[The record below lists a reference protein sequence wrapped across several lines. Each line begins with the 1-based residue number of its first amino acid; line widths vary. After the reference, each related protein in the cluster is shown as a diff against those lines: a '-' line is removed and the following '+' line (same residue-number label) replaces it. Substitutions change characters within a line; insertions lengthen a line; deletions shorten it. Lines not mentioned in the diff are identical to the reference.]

1 MLNYITGRSGTGK
14 STAVVERI
22 KRTAAETERDI
33 VLIVPEQQTVVW
45 ETRIAEALPE
55 SAYLRLEITN
65 FTRLAN
71 SVFREFGGLADT
83 VVDEG
88 SRMLIVWRAMLSV
101 WGGMTVYNKTAG
113 GREDRNISHLLRA
126 LDELKGSGIS
136 PSDAEA
142 ALEKLETTDASLTAR
157 LRDAVLVYAAYNTLL
172 HEEYIDRGDLL
183 DNLAV
188 TLRDHPY

>member
-14 STAVVERI
+14 STAVIERI
-22 KRTAAETERDI
+22 RQTVAETDRDI

-45 ETRIAEALPE
+45 ETRIAEVLPE

-65 FTRLAN
+65 ITRLAN

-101 WGGMTVYNKTAG
+101 WGGMGV
-113 GREDRNISHLLRA
+113 
-126 LDELKGSGIS
+126 
-136 PSDAEA
+136 
-142 ALEKLETTDASLTAR
+142 
-157 LRDAVLVYAAYNTLL
+157 
-172 HEEYIDRGDLL
+172 
-183 DNLAV
+183 
-188 TLRDHPY
+188 